1 MGVQVHDAG
10 REHEAARVHPLA
22 RGAEIVPAAVAAERG
37 DAAVLDR
44 EAAVPGGGAETVDE
58 TRVVDDEIVHG
69 GGLPD
74 RGVPDARG

>member
-10 REHEAARVHPLA
+10 REHEAVRVHPLA
-22 RGAEIVPAAVAAERG
+22 RGAEIGADRG

-44 EAAVPGGGAETVDE
+44 EAAVTRGRAETVDE

-69 GGLPD
+69 EASLGSRLS
-74 RGVPDARG
+74 